1 MRRRSARKRN
11 PPGLRRFSFLC
22 YLPANGFRKR
32 RSKRPAQGVVVNR
45 EERMKQATLIAASA
59 VFALSAAS
67 MATAS
72 TLDDVKGK
80 GVITCGVNGVL
91 PGFSTTEDKGT
102 GAGVAVDSYRT
113 RAPAPL
119 RHQPGRWA

>member
-1 MRRRSARKRN
+1 MRISDWSSDVCSSDLRSARKRN

-72 TLDDVKGK
+72 PLDDVKGK
-80 GVITCGVNGVL
+80 EIG
-91 PGFSTTEDKGT
+91 
-102 GAGVAVDSYRT
+102 
-113 RAPAPL
+113 RA
-119 RHQPGRWA
+119 HV